1 METKNIVVV
10 GGGAAGFFCAIQIAE
25 MHPDWHI
32 TIVEKSSKLLSKV
45 RVSGGGRCNVTHACP
60 EVDHLIQKY
69 PKPVSPCVPMGV
81 PYETGF
87 ANTNVMCD
95 FIRQTNRKK

>member
-25 MHPDWHI
+25 MHPDWQV

-45 RVSGGGRCNVTHACP
+45 RVSGGGRCNLTFRCR
-60 EVDHLIQKY
+60 
-69 PKPVSPCVPMGV
+69 SPLC
-81 PYETGF
+81 
-87 ANTNVMCD
+87 
-95 FIRQTNRKK
+95 RR

>member
-25 MHPDWHI
+25 MHPDWHV

-45 RVSGGGRCNVTHACP
+45 LVSGGGR
-60 EVDHLIQKY
+60 
-69 PKPVSPCVPMGV
+69 
-81 PYETGF
+81 
-87 ANTNVMCD
+87 
-95 FIRQTNRKK
+95 